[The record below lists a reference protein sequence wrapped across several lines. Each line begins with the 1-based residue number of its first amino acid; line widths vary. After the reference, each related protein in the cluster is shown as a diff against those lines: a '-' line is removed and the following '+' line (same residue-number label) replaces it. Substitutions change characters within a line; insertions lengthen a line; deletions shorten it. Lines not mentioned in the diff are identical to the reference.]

1 MHDTFAARKNIHKTG
16 TVLWA
21 VTNASSGRHERM
33 RGMNDASYPL
43 IPGQLAGLRVLVV
56 EDRPEDRML
65 LVDFLTSQDCR
76 VYVAEDGNDGYRK
89 AQLVQPDIIL
99 MDVNMPDMDG
109 FAATRKLKA
118 DDATKH
124 IPVIFVTSKNQ
135 KAEMAWGQM
144 LGAKGYVTKPYSPE
158 QILAQLG
165 A

>member
-1 MHDTFAARKNIHKTG
+1 MFH
-16 TVLWA
+16 
-21 VTNASSGRHERM
+21 
-33 RGMNDASYPL
+33 
-43 IPGQLAGLRVLVV
+43 RVLIIDDALA
-56 EDRPEDRML
+56 DRAHLEQIVSRAGHTAL
-65 LVDFLTSQDCR
+65 L
-76 VYVAEDGNDGYRK
+76 AESG
-89 AQLVQPDIIL
+89 VQGIERAKRDKPDVIL

-144 LGAKGYVTKPYSPE
+144 LGAKGYVTKPYSAE
-158 QILAQLG
+158 QILAQLN